1 MSCIPNTPTAPQ
13 LMTPSNGSDYGWVDL
28 SNVTTNALS
37 QYYPLSISVVQM
49 DNLANNNNQHVIVQQ
64 VEVEETAT
72 SSANIRTA
80 PLRIYLY
87 NNSTPIAPTL
97 GAVYNASTFD
107 LVAVLDVAT
116 ADYKRVSDTVHRAV
130 SNPAR
135 YLRTSS
141 ANAPNIFF
149 AVVVSNSAT
158 TVTYAASAAIRI
170 KLTTQGGTSI

>member
-1 MSCIPNTPTAPQ
+1 MGCIPNTPIAPQ
-13 LMTPSNGSDYGWVDL
+13 LMTPSNGSDYGWLDIP
-28 SNVTTNALS
+28 SITTNALS
-37 QYYPLSISVVQM
+37 QYYPVSASVVQL

-64 VEVEETAT
+64 VEIEETAT

-87 NNSTPIAPTL
+87 NNSSPTAPTL

-107 LVAVLDVAT
+107 LVAVLDINT
-116 ADYKRVSDTVHRAV
+116 AQYARVSDTVHRAV
-130 SNPAR
+130 SNPTR

-158 TVTYAASAAIRI
+158 TVTYAASAALRI